1 MTSNKQRGI
10 TLVETLV
17 ALAVMG
23 FLITAML
30 AMVSQNIRFAGI
42 MQDRTLAAIAAD
54 NRMVEALSLP
64 DTFKLGERDGD
75 IEVAG
80 RTMRYQQVTTE
91 TGVNGVIRVDISIF
105 AENSEQVL
113 ARATSMR
120 RAQ

>member
-1 MTSNKQRGI
+1 MSSNKQRGI

-64 DTFKLGERDGD
+64 DTFKLGARDGD

-91 TGVNGVIRVDISIF
+91 TGVNGVIRIDISIF

>member
-1 MTSNKQRGI
+1 MFM
-10 TLVETLV
+10 LL
-17 ALAVMG
+17 
-23 FLITAML
+23 AML

-64 DTFKLGERDGD
+64 DTFKLGARDGD

-91 TGVNGVIRVDISIF
+91 TGVNGVIRIDISIF
-105 AENSEQVL
+105 AEIASRFWHAPPACG
-113 ARATSMR
+113 ARNEPR
-120 RAQ
+120 RAKRHDPA